1 MCNCV
6 IVNMNFHIQSRSIQS
21 SINILNQRI
30 RNLQY
35 TDIELCFDIM
45 NNLMHVSSDILNT
58 HDHELLN
65 EFTPQIDDLYTFSDE
80 KINFF
85 IGHTHTPVEQ

>member
-45 NNLMHVSSDILNT
+45 NNLIHVSSEIT

-65 EFTPQIDDLYTFSDE
+65 EFTPQIDDLYAFLDE
-80 KINFF
+80 KIYSF

>member
-1 MCNCV
+1 MLLCNCE
-6 IVNMNFHIQSRSIQS
+6 MNFQSRNIQSC
-21 SINILNQRI
+21 INILNQRI

-45 NNLMHVSSDILNT
+45 NNVMHVSIEIT
-58 HDHELLN
+58 HDHELRN
-65 EFTPQIDDLYTFSDE
+65 EFTPQIDDLYTFLDE